1 MLLYKA
7 KIPKMNMKTR
17 LYLIHVYIKV
27 MKISTIT
34 CWYIF
39 LHFLLKEGMHIPYS
53 ISQLCL

>member
-1 MLLYKA
+1 MLKA
-7 KIPKMNMKTR
+7 KIPKINMKTR
-17 LYLIHVYIKV
+17 LYIIHVHIKV

-39 LHFLLKEGMHIPYS
+39 LHLLLKEGMHILHS